1 MTIRRFWTLAHEMA
15 RMSLK
20 ADASRFY
27 LGYLWWVLEPLLFV
41 TVFYVVFAVILDSP
55 RGDFLAFLMCGK
67 LTFIWFS
74 KSVVHASR
82 SIVSA
87 KGLIGKI
94 DLPKALFPIASVQE
108 SLYKQGAVFTLLI
121 FFLWLSGLAPSVTW
135 VWLPVIVIVN
145 YLLILACAMAVAAL
159 VCIIADLAVVVSLAM
174 TFLLFTSGIFW
185 DPRALD
191 HASMDLLFLVNPIA
205 FLVDAYRQVLME
217 GTVPDLT
224 HLLILGLASG
234 GAALVVAATMR
245 RGSKYLAL
253 KALTA

>member
-1 MTIRRFWTLAHEMA
+1 MQG
-15 RMSLK
+15 S
-20 ADASRFY
+20 
-27 LGYLWWVLEPLLFV
+27 
-41 TVFYVVFAVILDSP
+41 VFA
-55 RGDFLAFLMCGK
+55 
-67 LTFIWFS
+67 
-74 KSVVHASR
+74 
-82 SIVSA
+82 
-87 KGLIGKI
+87 
-94 DLPKALFPIASVQE
+94 
-108 SLYKQGAVFTLLI
+108 LLI
-121 FFLWLSGLAPSVTW
+121 FFLWLSGLSPSVTW
-135 VWLPVIVIVN
+135 MWLPMIVIVN
-145 YLLILACAMAVAAL
+145 YLLIVACAMAVAAL

-191 HASMDLLFLVNPIA
+191 HASMDLLFLLNPIA
-205 FLVDAYRQVLME
+205 FRVDAYRQVLME